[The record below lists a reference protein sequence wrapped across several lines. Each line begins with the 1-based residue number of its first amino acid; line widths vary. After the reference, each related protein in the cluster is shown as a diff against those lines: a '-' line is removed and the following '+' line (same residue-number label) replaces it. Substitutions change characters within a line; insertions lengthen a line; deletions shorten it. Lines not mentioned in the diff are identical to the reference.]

1 MSQESITPLSTRDKS
16 CYSEVFCLFNGEYD
30 LKFQGIC
37 LKQTSMSFLH
47 KNIGNIYIYIYIL
60 LTKYSDYSIGF
71 DTRLRF
77 SWTNEIKG
85 KNVIIFGV
93 DDSSSVLIDSR
104 KKKSQFLVK
113 D

>member
-16 CYSEVFCLFNGEYD
+16 CYPEVFCLFNGEYD

-47 KNIGNIYIYIYIL
+47 KDIGNIYRYIVP
-60 LTKYSDYSIGF
+60 TKYSDYSIGF

-77 SWTNEIKG
+77 SWTDEIKG

>member
-47 KNIGNIYIYIYIL
+47 KNIYIL